1 MILLL
6 LPALAADRL
15 AERLGSETQGGFG
28 EISDLVSTEDGAW
41 VGFPDGAGN
50 FHVLSTATWNV
61 ADVAACSGTRGAA
74 VRTDSDDIHW
84 FYTGCSDGSV
94 AVIRVSGSSIS
105 LNGTLALGET
115 AIKAVETDGTLV
127 YGIYGEDSLSAK
139 AVNLQGE
146 VQEGW
151 PVILGINQLED
162 TVLSDTILVAL
173 AGDGRFERLDISSK
187 ATATILSDLSTL
199 RFADAWDLGSGVVYL
214 ADHAGTVGYVN
225 SANLATYQGSL
236 RVGNDATAVAVGS
249 DRAYIS
255 VDDQS
260 CRYTVS
266 GTIIGEEEVCI
277 PEAGNIE
284 EYALID
290 GYSIGATE
298 VGELLVFTD
307 RPWVEVLDV
316 SPTATADGDS
326 FTLKFTADQAA
337 DWELRLGGDQSG
349 NGTLLDDGS
358 LEAGAE
364 VERSYT
370 VDDRYAEGSNHLWV
384 FVGQGTRIGH
394 DVGLVSVNNPP
405 GAVDLSL
412 GFGNQSVS
420 VQFPTLPDEDIANY
434 QIYLTTT
441 PFSAED
447 WPTGGPEFDGPD
459 KGVDLDPLTP
469 GTGSRITHTIY
480 PLTNNTTYY
489 VAVRATDVTGLE
501 GPMSEV
507 KSATPQESFGAAELA
522 GDEGGFCGTAMAPS
536 MGLGLLG
543 GLAVALRR
551 RRALVLGL
559 GLLVVPGLAE
569 AKPRDKESPKSSTVA
584 LRYGPVTINDE
595 TMADIYGTSDH
606 EMLRFEYGLTS
617 NFIEGTFGL
626 GFYQELGFKLTG
638 DGDATDEH
646 VMMTIWPMNIDVVG
660 RLDILREQPLVPFAR
675 VGVDAWLWNENW
687 GSKLP
692 DSTVPAEHVGGGKF
706 GWHYGFGGMIL
717 LDSLDRKTADRVEAN
732 TGINDT
738 FLVGEYRS
746 TQMFSKT
753 GLDLGSTEIS
763 IGLKLDF

>member
-1 MILLL
+1 
-6 LPALAADRL
+6 
-15 AERLGSETQGGFG
+15 
-28 EISDLVSTEDGAW
+28 
-41 VGFPDGAGN
+41 
-50 FHVLSTATWNV
+50 
-61 ADVAACSGTRGAA
+61 
-74 VRTDSDDIHW
+74 
-84 FYTGCSDGSV
+84 
-94 AVIRVSGSSIS
+94 
-105 LNGTLALGET
+105 
-115 AIKAVETDGTLV
+115 
-127 YGIYGEDSLSAK
+127 
-139 AVNLQGE
+139 
-146 VQEGW
+146 
-151 PVILGINQLED
+151 
-162 TVLSDTILVAL
+162 
-173 AGDGRFERLDISSK
+173 
-187 ATATILSDLSTL
+187 
-199 RFADAWDLGSGVVYL
+199 
-214 ADHAGTVGYVN
+214 
-225 SANLATYQGSL
+225 
-236 RVGNDATAVAVGS
+236 
-249 DRAYIS
+249 

-266 GTIIGEEEVCI
+266 GTTIGEEEVCI

-290 GYSIGATE
+290 GYSIGANTS
-298 VGELLVFTD
+298 GELLIFTD

-316 SPTATADGDS
+316 SPTSTADGDS
-326 FTLKFTADQAA
+326 YTLKFTADQAA

-349 NGTLLDDGS
+349 NGKLLDDGS
-358 LEAGAE
+358 LEAGEE

-370 VDDRYAEGSNHLWV
+370 VDSRYAEGSNKLWV

-420 VQFPTLPDEDIANY
+420 VQFPTLSDEDIASY

-459 KGVDLDPLTP
+459 KGVNLDPLAP
-469 GTGSRITHTIY
+469 GGGSRITHTIY

-522 GDEGGFCGTAMAPS
+522 GEEGGFCGTAQAPS
-536 MGLGLLG
+536 MTLGLLG

-551 RRALVLGL
+551 RRGLMLGL
-559 GLLVVPGLAE
+559 GLLMLPGLAE
-569 AKPRDKESPKSSTVA
+569 AKPRAKESPKSSTVA

-595 TMADIYGTSDH
+595 TMAEVYGTSDH

-626 GFYQELGFKLTG
+626 GFYQELGSKLTA

-646 VMMTIWPMNIDVVG
+646 VMMTIWPINLDVVG

-692 DSTVPAEHVGGGKF
+692 DSTVPAEHVGGGK
-706 GWHYGFGGMIL
+706 
-717 LDSLDRKTADRVEAN
+717 
-732 TGINDT
+732 
-738 FLVGEYRS
+738 
-746 TQMFSKT
+746 
-753 GLDLGSTEIS
+753 
-763 IGLKLDF
+763 